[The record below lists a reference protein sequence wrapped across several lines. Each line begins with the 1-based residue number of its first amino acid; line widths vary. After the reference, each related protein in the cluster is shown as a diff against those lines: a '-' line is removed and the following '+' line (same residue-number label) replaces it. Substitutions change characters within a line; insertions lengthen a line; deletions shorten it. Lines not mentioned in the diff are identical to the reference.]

1 MINTKETIT
10 SQRSIPS
17 GLGHA
22 PSPGQGQSVPAG
34 RAGGGG
40 GGGQQG
46 LLGVGGPLGLL
57 ELPEDSM
64 GTPSYKTTMIKD

>member
-22 PSPGQGQSVPAG
+22 PSPGQGQSVPG
-34 RAGGGG
+34 AGGGG
-40 GGGQQG
+40 QHR
-46 LLGVGGPLGLL
+46 LLGVGEPLGLL

-64 GTPSYKTTMIKD
+64 GTPSYKTTTIKD